1 LVRVEKKGGEN
12 VVKPMSSAKASDPS
26 ELRRAV
32 RELVDFGTK
41 AALRG
46 IMHEVRVINI
56 SPLGLMGRID
66 ANVQKGDRLIVELPH
81 VRTVETIVRWIE
93 DGRIGTEFVNAIPA
107 DDYALMLVFMPR
119 RQTAW

>member
-1 LVRVEKKGGEN
+1 MVNQVSGAR
-12 VVKPMSSAKASDPS
+12 ASDPS

-32 RELVDFGTK
+32 RELVDFGAK

-46 IMHEVRVINI
+46 VMHDLRVINI

-66 ANVQKGDRLIVELPH
+66 ADVQKGDRLIVELPH
-81 VRTVETIVRWIE
+81 VRTLEAIVRWVE
-93 DGRIGTEFVNAIPA
+93 DGRIGTEFLSAVPPH
-107 DDYALMLVFMPR
+107 DYGLMLASMPR